1 MAVITS
7 SPTQFGKL
15 LEIQNTSLGNLVK
28 IKEKLESK
36 NLQSLSSESAVAA
49 NEDLVKLQK
58 EQVIQLKKVLELRDE
73 EIESITKLASGM
85 KTFETFA
92 EKLTRK
98 KESFKE
104 SFSGDN
110 IRMSLMKKF
119 NAFGI
124 LNKSIERESFIK
136 QQKAIDPSLS
146 RDQIKKNF
154 EGAYKTSKEVK
165 SNEAQLQK
173 FKADTGL
180 SEEELAR
187 TQQGKALL
195 EKRKSLSSEYTKYD
209 AKAKILGGADLAAPS
224 DETSTEEQ
232 LVEEKKMM
240 DDQTNVLKTIAENTD
255 PKKQKIPVPTSDQNK
270 KTEDDAESGGMLG
283 KMKDLMK
290 GMGKKLGSVGGAV
303 SKLGG
308 AAGLGGVAAMG
319 GVAALIGGLVYAGFR
334 KDSQIAETKAEADV
348 KKSELDKRLQDSA
361 ATVEESAG
369 SGLSKED
376 KIFTKDHKGLAQI
389 QDEAQNMKNMSEED
403 KIYKQIKD
411 YETNSNEGQKL
422 NDKQLAGFEKTEE
435 GKKAVAKYKNEGGA
449 VAAPAK
455 AAEGKP
461 ADLAEKAEFARQN
474 ALADGASPK
483 EANEIAA
490 KMMKYGSVVSAG
502 QGRGDVYQKP
512 AESFDGINSDTADL
526 SANRRNPDVYG
537 KSAEN
542 FAGSGESFG
551 GNDNSTTVVNAPVN
565 NTTKQ
570 INTVPTPIRNQEAS
584 VNSYLRGRYT

>member
-15 LEIQNTSLGNLVK
+15 LEIQNNSLGNLVA
-28 IKEKLESK
+28 IKEKIESG

-49 NEDLVKLQK
+49 NEDLVKVQK
-58 EQVIQLKKVLELRDE
+58 EQVAQLRKVLELRDE
-73 EIESITKLASGM
+73 EIESITKLSSGM

-92 EKLTRK
+92 DKLTKK
-98 KESFKE
+98 KESLKE
-104 SFSGDN
+104 GFSGDN
-110 IRMSLMKKF
+110 IRTSLMKKF
-119 NAFGI
+119 NAFG
-124 LNKSIERESFIK
+124 LLDKSLERESFIK

-146 RDQIKKNF
+146 REQLKKNF

-165 SNEAQLQK
+165 ANEAQLQK
-173 FKADTGL
+173 FKAATGL
-180 SEEELAR
+180 SDEELAR

-209 AKAKILGGADLAAPS
+209 AKAKILGGADLSAPS

-232 LVEEKKMM
+232 LVEEKKLM

-270 KTEDDAESGGMLG
+270 QTENDAEAGGILG
-283 KMKDLMK
+283 KMKGLMK
-290 GMGKKLGSVGGAV
+290 GIGGTI
-303 SKLGG
+303 SKLGAG
-308 AAGLGGVAAMG
+308 GLGGIAAG
-319 GVAALIGGLVYAGFR
+319 GAAAALIGGLAYLGFR

-348 KKSELDKRLQDSA
+348 KKSELDEKLQSSA

-376 KIFTKDHKGLAQI
+376 KIFTKDHKGLAQV
-389 QDEAQNMKNMSEED
+389 QDEAEKMKNMSGED
-403 KIYKQIKD
+403 KVYKQIKD
-411 YETNSNEGQKL
+411 YETNFNEGEKL
-422 NDKQLAGFEKTEE
+422 TDKQLEQFMKTEE
-435 GKKAVAKYKNEGGA
+435 GKKAVAKYKGSSKVSA
-449 VAAPAK
+449 
-455 AAEGKP
+455 
-461 ADLAEKAEFARQN
+461 
-474 ALADGASPK
+474 ASPAIPSPTDGK
-483 EANEIAA
+483 
-490 KMMKYGSVVSAG
+490 VSAAS
-502 QGRGDVYQKP
+502 P
-512 AESFDGINSDTADL
+512 AIPSPTDDFSGSNVDTADL
-526 SANRRNPDVYG
+526 SSNQRNPDVYG

-542 FAGSGESFG
+542 FAGRGESFG

-584 VNSYLRGRYT
+584 VNSYLRDRYT

>member
-28 IKEKLESK
+28 IKENLESG

-283 KMKDLMK
+283 KMKDLIK

-461 ADLAEKAEFARQN
+461 ADSFKGTN
-474 ALADGASPK
+474 ADTADLMS
-483 EANEIAA
+483 
-490 KMMKYGSVVSAG
+490 S
-502 QGRGDVYQKP
+502 KP

-584 VNSYLRGRYT
+584 VNSYLRDRYT

>member
-483 EANEIAA
+483 EADEIAA